1 MVESPKQEKK
11 DLQVKPFG
19 SLPDGNDVRN
29 DNVIN
34 QSVILG
40 AALQEILLANKNN
53 ITSVVGAE
61 IKTVNMDSDSDSE
74 DNSTDNKMNYI
85 IIAIS
90 FSVLTVFCFVACCLH
105 CSR

>member
-11 DLQVKPFG
+11 DLQVKLFG
-19 SLPDGNDVRN
+19 SLPDGNDIRN

-53 ITSVVGAE
+53 ITLLLALKSKLSTWTVILTLTTTALI
-61 IKTVNMDSDSDSE
+61 IK
-74 DNSTDNKMNYI
+74 
-85 IIAIS
+85 
-90 FSVLTVFCFVACCLH
+90 
-105 CSR
+105 